1 MRRRSQLYVPGNNE
15 RMIRKSSELAADSV
29 VLDWEDAVPP
39 PEKEEAKRLLR
50 KLSNEISWPKRELC
64 VRVNGLDTPW
74 GMKDLLDASNF
85 NLDTIVIPKAE
96 TALSFV
102 RTATGKNVIPLIETG
117 RGLLKMEEI
126 VRSEGVEAVSYGV
139 GDFAAAMG
147 GEIHAYESSMYLKT
161 RVVTIA
167 KAYGVDAIDRVFFDI
182 KNLPLFKSDAFEA
195 KKLGFVG
202 KQVIHPDQV
211 TAANEV
217 FTPAVEELEWSR
229 KVVKAYDEAT
239 KGGRGAISLEG
250 KLIDAV
256 HYRIAKKTLEN
267 AEA

>member
-1 MRRRSQLYVPGNNE
+1 
-15 RMIRKSSELAADSV
+15 MIRKSSELPADSV
-29 VLDWEDAVPP
+29 ILDWEDAVPP
-39 PEKEEAKRLLR
+39 SEKDQAKRLLR
-50 KLSNEISWPKRELC
+50 NLANEISSRKRELC

-85 NLDTIVIPKAE
+85 SIDTLVIPKAE
-96 TALSFV
+96 TSLSFV
-102 RTATGKNVIPLIETG
+102 KPATGKNVIPLIETG
-117 RGLLKMEEI
+117 RGLVKMEEI

-139 GDFAAAMG
+139 GDFAGSMG
-147 GEIHAYESSMYLKT
+147 GAIDAYETSTYLKT

-167 KAYGVDAIDRVFFDI
+167 RAYGVDAIDRVFFDI
-182 KNLPLFKSDAFEA
+182 KNLALLKSDALEA

-211 TAANEV
+211 GVANEV
-217 FTPAVEELEWSR
+217 FTPAAEEVEWSR
-229 KVVKAYDEAT
+229 KVVNVYDEAA
-239 KGGRGAISLEG
+239 KSGRGAISLEG

-267 AEA
+267 ADG